1 MALYSLLGEFKI
13 FEACAYVSHDLAID
27 RSSRYSIKFL
37 EMNEIAK
44 LIVTLVTV
52 FSLVGSI
59 GFYLTM
65 ISGSIR
71 IYQGDYNA
79 TQDMAQAASDEI
91 VGALTWSVVIG
102 VAIAICSALGLGFI
116 VAILKKL

>member
-1 MALYSLLGEFKI
+1 MNDLG
-13 FEACAYVSHDLAID
+13 
-27 RSSRYSIKFL
+27 
-37 EMNEIAK
+37 K

-52 FSLVGSI
+52 FSLVGSL

-71 IYQGDYNA
+71 ISQGDFNA
-79 TQDMAQAASDEI
+79 TQDMVQATSDEI
-91 VGALTWSVVIG
+91 VDSVMWSVVIG
-102 VAIAICSALGLGFI
+102 VAIAICSALGLGFL

>member
-1 MALYSLLGEFKI
+1 
-13 FEACAYVSHDLAID
+13 
-27 RSSRYSIKFL
+27 
-37 EMNEIAK
+37 MNDIGK

-59 GFYLTM
+59 GFYLAM

-71 IYQGDYNA
+71 MSQGDFNA
-79 TQDMAQAASDEI
+79 TQDMVQAASDEI
-91 VGALTWSVVIG
+91 VNSITWAVVIG
-102 VAIAICSALGLGFI
+102 VAITICSALGLGFL

>member
-1 MALYSLLGEFKI
+1 MSDIG
-13 FEACAYVSHDLAID
+13 
-27 RSSRYSIKFL
+27 
-37 EMNEIAK
+37 K

-71 IYQGDYNA
+71 ISQGDFNA
-79 TQDMAQAASDEI
+79 TQDMVQAASDEI
-91 VGALTWSVVIG
+91 VDSVTWTVVIG
-102 VAIAICSALGLGFI
+102 VAISICSALGLGFL

>member
-1 MALYSLLGEFKI
+1 
-13 FEACAYVSHDLAID
+13 
-27 RSSRYSIKFL
+27 
-37 EMNEIAK
+37 MNEIAK
-44 LIVTLVTV
+44 LVVTLVTV

-102 VAIAICSALGLGFI
+102 VAIAICSALGLSFI
-116 VAILKKL
+116 VVILKKL

>member
-1 MALYSLLGEFKI
+1 
-13 FEACAYVSHDLAID
+13 
-27 RSSRYSIKFL
+27 
-37 EMNEIAK
+37 MNDIGK

-71 IYQGDYNA
+71 ISQGDYNA
-79 TQDMAQAASDEI
+79 TQDMVQAASDEI
-91 VGALTWSVVIG
+91 VDSVTWSVVIG
-102 VAIAICSALGLGFI
+102 VAITICSALGLGFL

>member
-1 MALYSLLGEFKI
+1 MN
-13 FEACAYVSHDLAID
+13 AIG
-27 RSSRYSIKFL
+27 
-37 EMNEIAK
+37 K
-44 LIVTLVTV
+44 LIVTLITM

-91 VGALTWSVVIG
+91 VDTVTWSVV
-102 VAIAICSALGLGFI
+102 VMFATAVCSTLGLGFL